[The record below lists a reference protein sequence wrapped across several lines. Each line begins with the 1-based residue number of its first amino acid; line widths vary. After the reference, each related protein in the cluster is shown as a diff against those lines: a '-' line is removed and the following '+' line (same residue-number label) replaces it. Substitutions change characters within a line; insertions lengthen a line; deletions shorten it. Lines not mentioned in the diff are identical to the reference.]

1 MKIKLIKSV
10 LFLVSLLMLQQGIA
24 YSNRFDTL
32 SQHTAIVEENDI
44 DPAALFYMESKMAL
58 DAEKRVRSQL
68 EVNRTGEL

>member
-1 MKIKLIKSV
+1 MKVKIIKSV

-32 SQHTAIVEENDI
+32 SQHSAVIKENDI

-58 DAEKRVRSQL
+58 DAEKRVRSKL
-68 EVNRTGEL
+68 E